1 MDPPFQENPRFGK
14 NTLAWRWHSVTPHLF
29 FNCPLEMSPCPFK
42 PYSRLTPAG
51 LLTLCSEVI
60 PWPHGFWWGRGPL

>member
-42 PYSRLTPAG
+42 PYSQLTPAG

-60 PWPHGFWWGRGPL
+60 PWPRGFW